1 MDFNKLITILIF
13 ILSINLSAQ
22 DTPGNLQFNKV
33 INLEYTEVLDGT
45 TSSFGDNGDN
55 LLETLTVPENK
66 VWKIISA
73 SITLGDNSRE
83 DNPLYLSHGSN
94 IINLFIGGTK
104 IMHNGNNSNDQIR
117 LPIWISS
124 GTRNLTAYMAG
135 STNEPWWF
143 SISIIEFNIV
153 N

>member
-1 MDFNKLITILIF
+1 MKKEFLIILF
-13 ILSINLSAQ
+13 IGIISFAQ
-22 DTPGNLQFNKV
+22 DTPGNLQFNRV

-45 TSSFGDNGDN
+45 TSSAGDNGDN
-55 LLETLTVPENK
+55 LLEILTVPENK

-73 SITLGDNSRE
+73 SITLGDNNRE

-104 IMHNGNNSNDQIR
+104 IMHNGITSNDQIR

-124 GTRNLTAYMAG
+124 GTRNLTAYMSG